1 MFIPLRFSPQEKVVQ
16 TGNVTSDLVSLIRTL
31 LLTKTAFYI
40 ATIRGMIKP
49 RVILVALVMTV
60 GIRDV
65 HFGYNKSSSY
75 QLRFI
80 FRFSV
85 VYLVSPNLT
94 PTIAIVFQRKNLRA
108 DTSFQV
114 CFSFTCYKK

>member
-40 ATIRGMIKP
+40 TKIRGMIKP

-80 FRFSV
+80 FLFPWCI
-85 VYLVSPNLT
+85 LCLQT
-94 PTIAIVFQRKNLRA
+94 
-108 DTSFQV
+108 
-114 CFSFTCYKK
+114 